1 MLYFDR
7 INLSIGIDANNT
19 NVSKECDI
27 CYYWYFL
34 DKGFKFQLYVCNGC
48 HDVLMMSINLHGNA
62 ILNIRCVDYL
72 YNINGIDKKEAINLL
87 QIADL
92 TEKRETLQK

>member
-1 MLYFDR
+1 
-7 INLSIGIDANNT
+7 
-19 NVSKECDI
+19 
-27 CYYWYFL
+27 
-34 DKGFKFQLYVCNGC
+34 
-48 HDVLMMSINLHGNA
+48 MSINLHDNA

-92 TEKRETLQK
+92 TEKRETL